1 VEREKLLRLATELI
15 AQHTGQ
21 KRPVAGQPTNNWV
34 FRTTDAE
41 APLLVK
47 FIPANQKR
55 RMETELALSKYISSQ
70 AGVPI
75 PRILAQGTKEGQHF
89 LLREVIPGI
98 TLRQALSENANPKP
112 LFLQAGVPIPRILAQ
127 GTKEGQHFLLRE
139 VIPGITLRQA
149 LSENANP
156 KPLFLQAGETLAQF
170 HSFSFAAKGLFNPDL
185 SIDENV
191 DLFNQAEYEGFLTVL
206 QTKKQLSAKEYYA
219 LRDIRVNDYYDI
231 SENVLCHCDYSPDN
245 ILVQNCRLVGVIDFE
260 YSCSAPFMDDLAA
273 FDLFASLNGYGKYL
287 DCFYAGYT
295 QFRPI
300 SDFYFSGLNFYK
312 FYRLISM
319 LSYQLGADRFHG
331 PFLEQMKQELA
342 RTKQEFCA

>member
-1 VEREKLLRLATELI
+1 MEREKLLRLATELI

-112 LFLQAGVPIPRILAQ
+112 LFLQAG
-127 GTKEGQHFLLRE
+127 
-139 VIPGITLRQA
+139 
-149 LSENANP
+149 
-156 KPLFLQAGETLAQF
+156 ETLAQF

-206 QTKKQLSAKEYYA
+206 QAKKQLSAKEYNV

-245 ILVQNCRLVGVIDFE
+245 ILVQNCRIVGVLDFE

-287 DCFYAGYT
+287 DCFYEGYSK
-295 QFRPI
+295 FRPI

-342 RTKQEFCA
+342 RTKPEFCA

>member
-41 APLLVK
+41 APLLVR

-55 RMETELALSKYISSQ
+55 RMETELALSKYISS
-70 AGVPI
+70 
-75 PRILAQGTKEGQHF
+75 
-89 LLREVIPGI
+89 
-98 TLRQALSENANPKP
+98 
-112 LFLQAGVPIPRILAQ
+112 QAGVPIPRILAQ

-206 QTKKQLSAKEYYA
+206 QAKKQLSDKEYYA
-219 LRDIRVNDYYDI
+219 LRNIRVNDYYDI
-231 SENVLCHCDYSPDN
+231 SENVLCHCDYSLDN
-245 ILVQNCRLVGVIDFE
+245 ILVQNCRIVGILDFE

-342 RTKQEFCA
+342 RTKPEFCA

>member
-1 VEREKLLRLATELI
+1 MEREKLLRLATELI

-112 LFLQAGVPIPRILAQ
+112 LFLQAG
-127 GTKEGQHFLLRE
+127 
-139 VIPGITLRQA
+139 
-149 LSENANP
+149 
-156 KPLFLQAGETLAQF
+156 ETLAQF

-206 QTKKQLSAKEYYA
+206 QAKKQLSAKEYNV

-231 SENVLCHCDYSPDN
+231 SENVLCHCDYSLDN
-245 ILVQNCRLVGVIDFE
+245 ILVQNCRIVGVLDFE

-287 DCFYAGYT
+287 DCFYEGYSK
-295 QFRPI
+295 FRPI

>member
-1 VEREKLLRLATELI
+1 MEREKLLRLATELI

-112 LFLQAGVPIPRILAQ
+112 LFLQAG
-127 GTKEGQHFLLRE
+127 
-139 VIPGITLRQA
+139 
-149 LSENANP
+149 
-156 KPLFLQAGETLAQF
+156 ETLAQF

-206 QTKKQLSAKEYYA
+206 QAKKQLSDKEYYA
-219 LRDIRVNDYYDI
+219 LRNIRVNDYYDI
-231 SENVLCHCDYSPDN
+231 SENVLCHCDYSLDN
-245 ILVQNCRLVGVIDFE
+245 ILVQNCRIVGILDFE

-287 DCFYAGYT
+287 DCFYEGYSK
-295 QFRPI
+295 FRPI

>member
-1 VEREKLLRLATELI
+1 MVEREKLLRLATELI

-112 LFLQAGVPIPRILAQ
+112 LFLQAG
-127 GTKEGQHFLLRE
+127 
-139 VIPGITLRQA
+139 
-149 LSENANP
+149 
-156 KPLFLQAGETLAQF
+156 ETLAQF

-206 QTKKQLSAKEYYA
+206 QAKKQLSAKEYNV

-245 ILVQNCRLVGVIDFE
+245 ILVQNCRIVGVLDFE

-287 DCFYAGYT
+287 DCFYEGYSK
-295 QFRPI
+295 FRPI

>member
-1 VEREKLLRLATELI
+1 MEREKLLRLATELI

-41 APLLVK
+41 APLLVR

-55 RMETELALSKYISSQ
+55 RMETELALSKYISS
-70 AGVPI
+70 
-75 PRILAQGTKEGQHF
+75 
-89 LLREVIPGI
+89 
-98 TLRQALSENANPKP
+98 
-112 LFLQAGVPIPRILAQ
+112 QAGVPIPRILAQ

-206 QTKKQLSAKEYYA
+206 QAKKQLSDKEYYA
-219 LRDIRVNDYYDI
+219 LRNIRVNDYYDI
-231 SENVLCHCDYSPDN
+231 SENVLCHCDYSLDN
-245 ILVQNCRLVGVIDFE
+245 ILVQNCRIVGILDFE

-342 RTKQEFCA
+342 RTKPEFCA

>member
-1 VEREKLLRLATELI
+1 MEREKLLRLATELI

-47 FIPANQKR
+47 FIPADRKP
-55 RMETELALSKYISSQ
+55 RMETELTLSKYISSQ

-75 PRILAQGTKEGQHF
+75 PRILGHGTIEDQHF
-89 LLREVIPGI
+89 LLREVIPGV
-98 TLRQALSENANPKP
+98 TLRQALNENANPKP
-112 LFLQAGVPIPRILAQ
+112 LFI
-127 GTKEGQHFLLRE
+127 
-139 VIPGITLRQA
+139 
-149 LSENANP
+149 
-156 KPLFLQAGETLAQF
+156 QAGETLAQF
-170 HSFSFAAKGLFNPDL
+170 HCFSFTAKGFFNPDL
-185 SIDENV
+185 SIDKSA
-191 DLFNQAEYEGFLTVL
+191 DIFNQAEYESFLSVL
-206 QTKKQLSAKEYYA
+206 QAKKQLSAKEYNV
-219 LRDIRVNDYYDI
+219 LRDIRVNDYYGI

-260 YSCSAPFMDDLAA
+260 FCCSAPFMDDLAA

-287 DCFYAGYT
+287 DCFYEGYSK
-295 QFRPI
+295 FRPI

-342 RTKQEFCA
+342 RTKPEFCA

>member
-1 VEREKLLRLATELI
+1 MEREKLLRLATELI

-112 LFLQAGVPIPRILAQ
+112 LFLQAG
-127 GTKEGQHFLLRE
+127 
-139 VIPGITLRQA
+139 
-149 LSENANP
+149 
-156 KPLFLQAGETLAQF
+156 ETLAQF

-206 QTKKQLSAKEYYA
+206 QAKKQLSAKEYNV

-231 SENVLCHCDYSPDN
+231 SENVLCHCDYSLDN
-245 ILVQNCRLVGVIDFE
+245 ILVQNCRIVGILDFE

>member
-1 VEREKLLRLATELI
+1 MEREKLLRLATELI

-75 PRILAQGTKEGQHF
+75 PRILAQGTKED
-89 LLREVIPGI
+89 
-98 TLRQALSENANPKP
+98 
-112 LFLQAGVPIPRILAQ
+112 
-127 GTKEGQHFLLRE
+127 QHFLLRE

-206 QTKKQLSAKEYYA
+206 RAKKQLSAKEYYA

-260 YSCSAPFMDDLAA
+260 FCCSAPFIDDLAA

-287 DCFYAGYT
+287 DCFYEGYSK
-295 QFRPI
+295 FRPI

>member
-1 VEREKLLRLATELI
+1 MEREKLLRLATELI

-98 TLRQALSENANPKP
+98 TLRQALSEN
-112 LFLQAGVPIPRILAQ
+112 V
-127 GTKEGQHFLLRE
+127 
-139 VIPGITLRQA
+139 
-149 LSENANP
+149 NP

-206 QTKKQLSAKEYYA
+206 QAKKQLSAKEYYA

-260 YSCSAPFMDDLAA
+260 FCCSAPFIDDLAA

-287 DCFYAGYT
+287 DCFYEGYSK
-295 QFRPI
+295 FRPI

>member
-1 VEREKLLRLATELI
+1 MEREKLLRLATELI

-112 LFLQAGVPIPRILAQ
+112 LFLQAG
-127 GTKEGQHFLLRE
+127 
-139 VIPGITLRQA
+139 
-149 LSENANP
+149 
-156 KPLFLQAGETLAQF
+156 ETLAQF

-206 QTKKQLSAKEYYA
+206 QAKKQLSAKEYNV

-245 ILVQNCRLVGVIDFE
+245 ILVQNCRIVGILDFE

-300 SDFYFSGLNFYK
+300 PDFYFS
-312 FYRLISM
+312 
-319 LSYQLGADRFHG
+319 
-331 PFLEQMKQELA
+331 
-342 RTKQEFCA
+342 

>member
-112 LFLQAGVPIPRILAQ
+112 LFLQAG
-127 GTKEGQHFLLRE
+127 
-139 VIPGITLRQA
+139 
-149 LSENANP
+149 
-156 KPLFLQAGETLAQF
+156 ETLAQF

-206 QTKKQLSAKEYYA
+206 QAKKQLSAKEYNF

-245 ILVQNCRLVGVIDFE
+245 ILVQNCRIVGVLDFE

-287 DCFYAGYT
+287 DCFYEGYSK
-295 QFRPI
+295 FRPI

>member
-112 LFLQAGVPIPRILAQ
+112 LFLQAG
-127 GTKEGQHFLLRE
+127 
-139 VIPGITLRQA
+139 
-149 LSENANP
+149 
-156 KPLFLQAGETLAQF
+156 ETLAQF

-206 QTKKQLSAKEYYA
+206 QAKKQLSAKEYNV

-245 ILVQNCRLVGVIDFE
+245 ILVQNCRIVGVLDFE

-287 DCFYAGYT
+287 DCFYEGYSK
-295 QFRPI
+295 FRPI